1 MCDSCKVVHKVSVE
15 NSLPFQP
22 ILSALNTP
30 TYTFTK
36 VFVPILKTL
45 TTHEFFHF
53 SEEIVY
59 QPVFFMV
66 SLELDFPFA
75 NVTLEET
82 IEIWTNKLFKES
94 ETSESLNKSEFKE
107 LLYLA
112 TKDLHFIFDET
123 PNKQID
129 DVAMGSP
136 LSPTLAKLFSLPQK
150 N

>member
-1 MCDSCKVVHKVSVE
+1 
-15 NSLPFQP
+15 
-22 ILSALNTP
+22 
-30 TYTFTK
+30 
-36 VFVPILKTL
+36 
-45 TTHEFFHF
+45 
-53 SEEIVY
+53 
-59 QPVFFMV
+59 MV
-66 SLELDFPFA
+66 SLDLDFPFA